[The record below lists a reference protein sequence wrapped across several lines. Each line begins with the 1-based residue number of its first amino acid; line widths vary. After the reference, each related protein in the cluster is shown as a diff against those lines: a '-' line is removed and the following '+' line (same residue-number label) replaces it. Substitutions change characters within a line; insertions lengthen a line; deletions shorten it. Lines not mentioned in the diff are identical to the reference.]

1 VTPTT
6 PSTDT
11 SGAPDSLISRK
22 SLLPLLTPPAK
33 DRSPATQLLAVIT
46 AVVVIAGL
54 YFGKDLVIPFAL
66 ALLLSFLLSTPV
78 AWLERLHLGRTLSV
92 LVVLTTAFLLTGGL
106 IWLGIQQLNGM
117 AQNFPQYQ
125 AHIVRK
131 LELLRNPA
139 GLGILN
145 AAQNFS
151 QLKDDLTAHRLQAE
165 GRGYSV
171 NSDKGRLKG
180 AVLPVPVEVV
190 KPDTGILSSLGFV
203 STSIVHYLGLVG
215 AVIILTLFILL
226 NRGHLRNRLFRLF
239 GQGHLV
245 LMTTALDEAA
255 QRVSRYLLTQSLVNT
270 CFGTLLGLGLWA
282 IGVPYAPFW
291 GVLAAFLR
299 FIPYIGTFLA
309 GVCPFIL
316 SLAVFNGWSKPALT
330 VALFVAIE
338 AVTSGAVEPWL
349 YATRTGISS
358 LAILLSAA
366 FWTLLWGPIGLILS
380 TPLTVC
386 LAVLGRHAPPLA
398 FLHVLLGDE
407 PVLTPDVCY
416 YQRLLA
422 MDEEEATELAETYRK
437 EKTLVELY
445 DNVLIPALGLAE
457 QDRHD
462 NRLEENRARFLY
474 RSTRDL
480 LDEFAERAAPDHASS
495 LSPASILCIPARDE
509 ADELIGTMLAQ
520 TLQESGW
527 SVRCLSLGQVDDM
540 LKPSSKEAADV
551 VVVSAL
557 PPFAILPA
565 RALCRKLR
573 RSHPKLKLILGV
585 WNATVPAEKI
595 KERLGP
601 QCADA
606 VVISLQEAKA
616 QLHDMLVPV
625 EVNG

>member
-1 VTPTT
+1 M
-6 PSTDT
+6 PS
-11 SGAPDSLISRK
+11 
-22 SLLPLLTPPAK
+22 LTPPAK
-33 DRSPATQLLAVIT
+33 DHSPSTQLLAVIT

-66 ALLLSFLLSTPV
+66 ALLLSFLLGTPV
-78 AWLERLHLGRTLSV
+78 SWLERLRLGRTLSV
-92 LVVLTTAFLLTGGL
+92 LVVLATAFLLTGGL
-106 IWLGIQQLNGM
+106 IWLGVQQLNGM
-117 AQNFPQYQ
+117 AQDFPQYQ

-139 GLGILN
+139 GLKVLN
-145 AAQNFS
+145 IAQNLN
-151 QLKDDLTAHRLQAE
+151 QLKDELTAHRLQAE
-165 GRGYSV
+165 GKRYSLS
-171 NSDKGRLKG
+171 SDKGRQKG
-180 AVLPVPVEVV
+180 VVLPVPVEIV
-190 KPDTGILSSLGFV
+190 KPGTGILSSLGFV

-215 AVIILTLFILL
+215 AVVILTLFILL

-255 QRVSRYLLTQSLVNT
+255 QKVSRYLLTQSLVNT
-270 CFGTLLGLGLWA
+270 CFGTLLGVGLWT

-299 FIPYIGTFLA
+299 FIPYVGTFLA
-309 GVCPFIL
+309 GVCPFVL
-316 SLAVFNGWSKPALT
+316 SLAVFDGWSKPALT
-330 VALFVAIE
+330 IVLFIAIE
-338 AVTSGAVEPWL
+338 GITSGAVEPWL
-349 YATRTGISS
+349 YATRTGVSS

-386 LAVLGRHAPPLA
+386 LAVLGRHAPSLA
-398 FLHVLLGDE
+398 FLHVVLGDE
-407 PVLTPDVCY
+407 PVLTPDICY

-422 MDEEEATELAETYRK
+422 MDEEEATELAETYLK
-437 EKTLVELY
+437 EKTLIELY

-462 NRLEENRARFLY
+462 NRLEENRVRFLY

-480 LDEFAERAAPDHASS
+480 LDEFVERATPDHS
-495 LSPASILCIPARDE
+495 LSAPPASVLCIPVRDE
-509 ADELIGTMLAQ
+509 ADELVGMMLAQ

-527 SVRCLSLGQVDDM
+527 NAHCLSLGQVDDI
-540 LKPSSKEAADV
+540 LKPSSKKAADV
-551 VVVSAL
+551 IVISAL

-573 RSHPKLKLILGV
+573 RSHPELKLVLGI
-585 WNATVPAEKI
+585 WNAAVPAEKI

-601 QCADA
+601 QCTDA
-606 VVISLQEAKA
+606 VITSLQEAKT
-616 QLHDMLVPV
+616 QLYSMLAPPDLVPQIEAEAERRRSGEIHV
-625 EVNG
+625 STP